1 MQLSK
6 RENHLLELLIK
17 NDMTLTAQELASFAH
32 VSTKTIYRTIKRI
45 NDEFPSGD
53 IIISEVGRGFR
64 LDYENYLRE
73 SREGN
78 VERMDEARN
87 RRNNILLTL
96 LFKSPN
102 SVSIS
107 ELFEPYFVTET
118 VIIQDLKKMQ
128 SFLRTYQLE
137 IRKKKQR
144 LSILGGEKNIRKTV
158 NYLIG
163 QENLIN
169 DTFLAD
175 AKNVNAYDIDYITS
189 LLEFIEKKLNTM
201 ISYPYNINIFSHLYI
216 LLKRSREGAISKKID
231 NTLDASEKKLIVK
244 YQSLYDVS
252 VEVVQRMSGYLGTA
266 LAEIESFFLF
276 QYLLSSR
283 LESYYTNVIAKEEE
297 AIELTAFF
305 MEEMRQLIGTEID
318 IDEYQEDLI
327 SHIAPLLY
335 RLKNE
340 IVIKNELLKD
350 IRLEYQ
356 SMFQFVSQVSR
367 KAEQTFQLST
377 ISDDEIGFLVLYFVR
392 YKEIQKRKKRILI
405 MCSSGVGTS
414 ELLKVKVRKAFPDLE
429 IVDVLSS
436 KKFSKNLEQYED
448 IDLILTT
455 IHFTSPTTIPTIL
468 VNSVFTKQDEERTK
482 KILGGMSNGSTFNRK
497 FQHS

>member
-1 MQLSK
+1 MRLSK

-17 NDMTLTAQELASFAH
+17 NDMTLTAQELASFVH

-64 LDYENYLRE
+64 LDYEKYLRE

-102 SVSIS
+102 SVRVS

-163 QENLIN
+163 QDNLIN

-189 LLEFIEKKLNTM
+189 LLEFIEKKLNTT

-216 LLKRSREGAISKKID
+216 LLKRSREGTISKKID
-231 NTLDASEKKLIVK
+231 STLDASEKKLIVK

-252 VEVVQRMSGYLGTA
+252 VECCR
-266 LAEIESFFLF
+266 
-276 QYLLSSR
+276 
-283 LESYYTNVIAKEEE
+283 
-297 AIELTAFF
+297 
-305 MEEMRQLIGTEID
+305 
-318 IDEYQEDLI
+318 
-327 SHIAPLLY
+327 
-335 RLKNE
+335 
-340 IVIKNELLKD
+340 
-350 IRLEYQ
+350 
-356 SMFQFVSQVSR
+356 
-367 KAEQTFQLST
+367 
-377 ISDDEIGFLVLYFVR
+377 
-392 YKEIQKRKKRILI
+392 
-405 MCSSGVGTS
+405 
-414 ELLKVKVRKAFPDLE
+414 
-429 IVDVLSS
+429 
-436 KKFSKNLEQYED
+436 
-448 IDLILTT
+448 
-455 IHFTSPTTIPTIL
+455 
-468 VNSVFTKQDEERTK
+468 
-482 KILGGMSNGSTFNRK
+482 
-497 FQHS
+497 

>member
-1 MQLSK
+1 MQLSQ

-45 NDEFPSGD
+45 NDESSSGD
-53 IIISEVGRGFR
+53 IIVSEVGRGFR
-64 LDYENYLRE
+64 LDYEKYLKE
-73 SREGN
+73 SRKGN
-78 VERMDEARN
+78 LERMDEALN
-87 RRNNILLTL
+87 RRNSIMLTL
-96 LFKSPN
+96 LFKSPY
-102 SVSIS
+102 SVKIS

-118 VIIQDLKKMQ
+118 VRIQDIKKMTF
-128 SFLRTYQLE
+128 FLRKYQLE
-137 IRKKKQR
+137 LKKQKQR
-144 LSILGGEKNIRKTV
+144 LSIVGTEKDIRKTI

-169 DTFLAD
+169 ETFLAD

-189 LLEFIEKKLNTM
+189 LLEFIEKRLRTT

-216 LLKRSREGAISKKID
+216 LLKRSREGTISKKID
-231 NTLDASEKKLIVK
+231 STLDRDEEKLITK
-244 YQSLYDVS
+244 YQPIYDVS
-252 VEVVQRMSGYLGTA
+252 TEVVQRMSGYLGCK

-276 QYLLSSR
+276 QYLISSR
-283 LESYYTNVIAKEEE
+283 LENQDNIVMNEED
-297 AIELTAFF
+297 AVELTLFF
-305 MEEMRQLIGTEID
+305 MEEMRKLIGAEIN

-327 SHIAPLLY
+327 SHITPLLY

-350 IRLEYQ
+350 IQLEYQ
-356 SMFQFVSQVSR
+356 NMFQFVSQVSR
-367 KAEQTFQLST
+367 KAEQKFHLST
-377 ISDDEIGFLVLYFVR
+377 ISEDEIGFLVLYFVR

-405 MCSSGVGTS
+405 MCSSGIGTS
-414 ELLKVKVRKAFPDLE
+414 ELLKVKVRKAFPDIE

-436 KKFSKNLEQYED
+436 KKFSKNLERYEN

-455 IHFTSPTTIPTIL
+455 IHLTSPTAIPTIL
-468 VNSVFTKQDEERTK
+468 VNSVFTKQDEARTK
-482 KILGGMSNGSTFNRK
+482 KLLGGIGNGSTFNRK

>member
-64 LDYENYLRE
+64 LDYEKYLRE

-189 LLEFIEKKLNTM
+189 LLEFIEKKLNTT

-276 QYLLSSR
+276 Q
-283 LESYYTNVIAKEEE
+283 
-297 AIELTAFF
+297 
-305 MEEMRQLIGTEID
+305 
-318 IDEYQEDLI
+318 
-327 SHIAPLLY
+327 
-335 RLKNE
+335 
-340 IVIKNELLKD
+340 
-350 IRLEYQ
+350 
-356 SMFQFVSQVSR
+356 
-367 KAEQTFQLST
+367 
-377 ISDDEIGFLVLYFVR
+377 
-392 YKEIQKRKKRILI
+392 
-405 MCSSGVGTS
+405 
-414 ELLKVKVRKAFPDLE
+414 
-429 IVDVLSS
+429 
-436 KKFSKNLEQYED
+436 
-448 IDLILTT
+448 
-455 IHFTSPTTIPTIL
+455 
-468 VNSVFTKQDEERTK
+468 
-482 KILGGMSNGSTFNRK
+482 
-497 FQHS
+497 